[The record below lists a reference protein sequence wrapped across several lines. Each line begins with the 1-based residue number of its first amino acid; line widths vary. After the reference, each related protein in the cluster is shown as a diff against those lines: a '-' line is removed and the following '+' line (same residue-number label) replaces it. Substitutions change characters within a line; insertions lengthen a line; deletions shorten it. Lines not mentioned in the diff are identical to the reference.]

1 MELTRRDALAALAGG
16 SVVGGGGAVAVGRNE
31 GEPSGARTATDDGS
45 PTAADGA
52 FTAVR
57 DPLVAAARVVYPDEI
72 TGIATF
78 VETYA
83 LGRIEERSAYRNG
96 VERAVA
102 AIDDRSESWYGGR
115 YASLD
120 AESRDAVLREMGV
133 DTADPDPE
141 GSTAEQVRYYVV
153 NELLY
158 ALYTSP
164 AGGKLVG
171 IENPQGHPGGH
182 ESYQHGPR

>member
-16 SVVGGGGAVAVGRNE
+16 SVVGGGGAVAVGRT
-31 GEPSGARTATDDGS
+31 GETASGARSKADDGS
-45 PTAADGA
+45 STTADAA
-52 FTAVR
+52 FRAVR
-57 DPLVAAARVVYPDEI
+57 DPLVAAAHVVYPEEI

-78 VETYA
+78 VETYT
-83 LGRIEERSAYRNG
+83 LGRIEERAEYRNG
-96 VERAVA
+96 VQRAVA
-102 AIDDRSESWYGGR
+102 AVNDRAESWYGGR

-120 AESRDAVLREMGV
+120 AETRDAVLREMGT
-133 DTADPDPE
+133 DTAEPDPE
-141 GSTAEQVRYYVV
+141 GSTAERVRYYVV

-164 AGGKLVG
+164 TGGKLVG
-171 IENPQGHPGGH
+171 LENPQGHPGGH